1 MRAGRRKGIG
11 MNITLTRRNML
22 AGCLAG
28 IALCG
33 IGAALPF
40 EAMAAQESAKAN
52 AVKVS
57 GGKGIPDSNV
67 AAIESYALIPEGVLD
82 KEMRTYLQLF
92 DIAFAQTG
100 FNKDD
105 EPSKHFGFEN
115 CFVAGKITSKIE
127 AWYDDVDGKKSAAR
141 LNAVV
146 PIAEGGDGQQ
156 ETQEIVDAISQ
167 GLGLAEIQ
175 YTVESGD
182 NINCS
187 VKIDGVGIVLDVANG
202 GDAVYVEI
210 APSPEHVALVSG
222 VDKTEL
228 SNLANWIWSID
239 PNSYTSSTY
248 ANVKA
253 LIVSGGVVDSVL
265 NNPDAT
271 AAEVFDAMHQ
281 LRVAADQLVWFDLS
295 AYVELPYTD
304 VARTPD
310 AYNGTLVV
318 CSGRVLQTMEDDGS
332 VTMRLATSGDYD
344 DVVLVGY
351 QADIL
356 DFRVLEDDW
365 VTVYGTCKGVYS
377 YTAVLGNTIT
387 IPSMWA
393 EKVILN

>member
-1 MRAGRRKGIG
+1 MRAGRRKGIV

-40 EAMAAQESAKAN
+40 EAMAAQETAKVNVA
-52 AVKVS
+52 KVS
-57 GGKGIPDSNV
+57 DGKGIPESNV
-67 AAIESYALIPEGVLD
+67 AVIESYALVPEGVLD

-105 EPSKHFGFEN
+105 EPSKHFGLEN

-182 NINCS
+182 KINCS
-187 VKIDGVGIVLDVANG
+187 VKIDGVGIVLDVTNG

-210 APSPEHVALVSG
+210 TPSPEHVALVSE

-239 PNSYTSSTY
+239 PNSYTSSSY
-248 ANVKA
+248 ASVKA

-281 LRVAADQLVWFDLS
+281 LRVTADQLVWFDLS

-310 AYNGTLVV
+310 AYNGTLAV

>member
-1 MRAGRRKGIG
+1 
-11 MNITLTRRNML
+11 ML

-67 AAIESYALIPEGVLD
+67 AVIESYALIPEGVLD

-105 EPSKHFGFEN
+105 EPSKHFGLEN
-115 CFVAGKITSKIE
+115 CFVAGKVTSKIE

-167 GLGLAEIQ
+167 GLGLSEIQ

-182 NINCS
+182 KINCS
-187 VKIDGVGIVLDVANG
+187 VKIDGTGIVLDVTNG

-210 APSPEHVALVSG
+210 TPSPEHAALVSG

-281 LRVAADQLVWFDLS
+281 LRVTADQLVWFDLS

-304 VARTPD
+304 VARTPG

-318 CSGRVLQTMEDDGS
+318 CSGRVLQATESDGS
-332 VTMRLATSGDYD
+332 VVMRVATSGNYD

>member
-1 MRAGRRKGIG
+1 MST
-11 MNITLTRRNML
+11 TLTRRNML

-67 AAIESYALIPEGVLD
+67 AVIESYALIPEGVLD

-100 FNKDD
+100 FNKED
-105 EPSKHFGFEN
+105 EPSKHFGLEN
-115 CFVAGKITSKIE
+115 CFVAGKMTSKIE

-141 LNAVV
+141 LNVV
-146 PIAEGGDGQQ
+146 IPIAEGGDGQQ
-156 ETQEIVDAISQ
+156 ETQEIIDAISQ

-175 YTVESGD
+175 YTIESGD
-182 NINCS
+182 KINCS
-187 VKIDGVGIVLDVANG
+187 VKIDGVGIVLDVTNG

-210 APSPEHVALVSG
+210 TPSPEHVALVSG

-253 LIVSGGVVDSVL
+253 LIVSGGDVDSV
-265 NNPDAT
+265 
-271 AAEVFDAMHQ
+271 F
-281 LRVAADQLVWFDLS
+281 
-295 AYVELPYTD
+295 
-304 VARTPD
+304 
-310 AYNGTLVV
+310 
-318 CSGRVLQTMEDDGS
+318 
-332 VTMRLATSGDYD
+332 
-344 DVVLVGY
+344 
-351 QADIL
+351 
-356 DFRVLEDDW
+356 
-365 VTVYGTCKGVYS
+365 
-377 YTAVLGNTIT
+377 
-387 IPSMWA
+387 
-393 EKVILN
+393 

>member
-1 MRAGRRKGIG
+1 MST
-11 MNITLTRRNML
+11 TLTRRNML

-67 AAIESYALIPEGVLD
+67 AVIESYALIPEGVLD

-105 EPSKHFGFEN
+105 EPSKHFGLEN
-115 CFVAGKITSKIE
+115 CFVAGKVTSKIE

-182 NINCS
+182 KINCS
-187 VKIDGVGIVLDVANG
+187 VKIDGVGIVLDVTNG

-210 APSPEHVALVSG
+210 TPSPEHVALVSG

-281 LRVAADQLVWFDLS
+281 LRVTADQLVWFDLS

-304 VARTPD
+304 VARTPG

-318 CSGRVLQTMEDDGS
+318 CSGRVLQATESDGS
-332 VTMRLATSGDYD
+332 VVMRVATSGNYD

>member
-1 MRAGRRKGIG
+1 
-11 MNITLTRRNML
+11 ML

-67 AAIESYALIPEGVLD
+67 AVIESYALIPEGVLD

-105 EPSKHFGFEN
+105 EPSKHFGLEN
-115 CFVAGKITSKIE
+115 CFVAGKVTSKIE

-182 NINCS
+182 KINCS
-187 VKIDGVGIVLDVANG
+187 VKIDGVGIVLDVTNG

-210 APSPEHVALVSG
+210 TPSPEHVALVSG

-281 LRVAADQLVWFDLS
+281 LRVTADQLVWFDLS

-304 VARTPD
+304 VARTPG

-318 CSGRVLQTMEDDGS
+318 CSGRVLQATESDGS
-332 VTMRLATSGDYD
+332 VVMRVATSGNYD